1 MSGYE
6 VAFYPDTLKD
16 LKRLDGSQRK
26 HVFKAIERI
35 RTNPLPQNEGGFGKP
50 LGNKAGTDLTGFMKI
65 KLRGSGI
72 RIVYRLIKIKGK
84 MAIVVVG
91 AREDMEAYRTAQ
103 RRAIEPPKGVRLI
116 SRSGRKM
123 LSNFMGENRNA
134 AMCFRCASFERLW

>member
-65 KLRGSGI
+65 KLRGVAFG
-72 RIVYRLIKIKGK
+72 LC
-84 MAIVVVG
+84 
-91 AREDMEAYRTAQ
+91 TASLKSK
-103 RRAIEPPKGVRLI
+103 EKWP
-116 SRSGRKM
+116 S
-123 LSNFMGENRNA
+123 
-134 AMCFRCASFERLW
+134 

>member
-1 MSGYE
+1 MSGDE
-6 VAFYPDTLKD
+6 VAFYPDALKD
-16 LKRLDGSQRK
+16 LKRLAGSPRQ

-72 RIVYRLIKIKGK
+72 RIVYRLIKIKVK
-84 MAIVVVG
+84 MSIVVVG

-103 RRAIEPPKGVRLI
+103 RRAID
-116 SRSGRKM
+116 
-123 LSNFMGENRNA
+123 
-134 AMCFRCASFERLW
+134 FEKWAEEAL

>member
-6 VAFYPDTLKD
+6 VAFYPDALKD

-103 RRAIEPPKGVRLI
+103 RRAIDFEKWGKR
-116 SRSGRKM
+116 